1 MLERNQLRPV
11 DVQRLFP
18 VQHDRDFIKF
28 ADIKLFL
35 WRFAPFIAGC
45 AAVGGMLG
53 LFYIVTSD
61 PIYTARTQILIE
73 PKIPQLLQQQS
84 SEINLSLDTSQV
96 ETQLAVLRSEKIAN
110 MVIDEMD
117 LVDNPEFTSLK
128 GEPLSVRFEKLLAL
142 LGLTDAKKT
151 AVIPPE
157 PAIITP
163 DEGDKLDPQFE
174 TRRQAIW
181 NFGDGLRVTRA
192 GVSYAIDIWFQARD
206 PGLAAEI
213 ANATA
218 AAFVREQ
225 LEIRTESASEGLRWL
240 EARINEVRTQMN
252 HATQVAQEFRARHDF
267 SIGGTES
274 GQQTGPTL
282 EELEVTADT
291 YRKMY
296 ESLLAAFTSSV
307 NQQPYLIA
315 DARVISAATRPLDQ
329 SHPRKTL
336 TLAFSITAGLMLG
349 FGLALARQLTDHS
362 LRNNRQIRDELGLE
376 AIGELPA
383 VRFRRGGFGR
393 FLEVQHKPHS
403 TFARSLGDAA
413 RAIAMADPA
422 GPPRLVGLISALPT
436 DGKSTVASNL
446 AALMMKSGRRVL
458 LVDADP
464 QQSVLT
470 RHFGKSSGEADDKRG
485 FSFLASSSMPVDEL
499 LAGRSDVLTQLA
511 DYQTVIID
519 LPPLTSD
526 ISFREATALLDTVV
540 LVAEWGSTPLEM
552 LTELTGE
559 LRAAKVALP
568 GVIMTKVRALSSQRY
583 RRRVLWSAR

>member
-1 MLERNQLRPV
+1 KLAMLEHNQLRPV

-128 GEPLSVRFEKLLAL
+128 GEPLSARFEKLLAL
-142 LGLTDAKKT
+142 LGLAEAKK
-151 AVIPPE
+151 AAAPPE
-157 PAIITP
+157 RPIFTS
-163 DEGDKLDPQFE
+163 DGGDKLDPEFE

-181 NFGDGLRVTRA
+181 TFGQGLRVTRA

-240 EARINEVRTQMN
+240 EARINEVRTQM
-252 HATQVAQEFRARHDF
+252 
-267 SIGGTES
+267 
-274 GQQTGPTL
+274 
-282 EELEVTADT
+282 
-291 YRKMY
+291 
-296 ESLLAAFTSSV
+296 
-307 NQQPYLIA
+307 
-315 DARVISAATRPLDQ
+315 
-329 SHPRKTL
+329 
-336 TLAFSITAGLMLG
+336 
-349 FGLALARQLTDHS
+349 
-362 LRNNRQIRDELGLE
+362 
-376 AIGELPA
+376 
-383 VRFRRGGFGR
+383 
-393 FLEVQHKPHS
+393 
-403 TFARSLGDAA
+403 
-413 RAIAMADPA
+413 
-422 GPPRLVGLISALPT
+422 
-436 DGKSTVASNL
+436 
-446 AALMMKSGRRVL
+446 
-458 LVDADP
+458 
-464 QQSVLT
+464 
-470 RHFGKSSGEADDKRG
+470 
-485 FSFLASSSMPVDEL
+485 
-499 LAGRSDVLTQLA
+499 
-511 DYQTVIID
+511 
-519 LPPLTSD
+519 
-526 ISFREATALLDTVV
+526 
-540 LVAEWGSTPLEM
+540 
-552 LTELTGE
+552 
-559 LRAAKVALP
+559 
-568 GVIMTKVRALSSQRY
+568 
-583 RRRVLWSAR
+583 